1 MEGKRAIIIDTRE
14 QRPWTFP
21 EWAAV
26 RVGTLK
32 QGDYALEGDDR
43 FAIERKSLD
52 DFIGTIF
59 SGWERFKRELE
70 RMTRAD
76 FAAKVI
82 IVEADFHQLCFSVAE
97 NGELLAPEHRHYN
110 VSPQAVASRIAELAF
125 MGVTC
130 LFCRDAG
137 HAAMQAYYLLMKRL
151 EQLEKEQ
158 AWTNGQ
164 RITNI

>member
-1 MEGKRAIIIDTRE
+1 MDKKRAIIIDTRE
-14 QRPWTFP
+14 QKPWVFP
-21 EWAAV
+21 EWATV

-32 QGDYALEGDDR
+32 QGDYTLEGDDR

-97 NGELLAPEHRHYN
+97 NGDLLPPEHRHFN
-110 VSPQAVASRIAELAF
+110 ITPQAVMGRIAELAF
-125 MGVTC
+125 MGVEV

-137 HAAMQAYYLLMKRL
+137 HAVMMAYFLLMKRL
-151 EQLEKEQ
+151 EELEKEQ

-164 RITNI
+164 